1 MVSLQIKGADQLG
14 DLAKRLKAQGE
25 SGKGLRREMLK
36 EIRAAAKPL
45 ASDVQ
50 SAVKGLPAKPPE
62 DTGLRRRVA
71 SLVKIRTRTSG
82 SRVGVRIVVGKL
94 DGTNLPRRL
103 NKGSWRHPVH
113 GSDTWVT
120 QTIKPGWFDQT
131 LRRGA
136 PKVRYRVRAVLK
148 TTARKIARG

>member
-1 MVSLQIKGADQLG
+1 MVSLQLKGADQLG
-14 DLAKRLKAQGE
+14 DLAKRLKAEGE
-25 SGKGLRREMLK
+25 SGKGLRRELLK

-45 ASDVQ
+45 AEDAKA
-50 SAVKGLPAKPPE
+50 AVKGLPTKPPE

-71 SLVKIRTRTSG
+71 ALVKVRTRTSG
-82 SRVGVRIVVGKL
+82 RRVGVRITVGKL

-113 GSDTWVT
+113 GTDTWVT
-120 QTIKPGWFDQT
+120 QTIQSGWFDKT

-136 PKVRYRVRAVLK
+136 PRVRVRVRAAMK
-148 TTARKIARG
+148 RTANRIARG